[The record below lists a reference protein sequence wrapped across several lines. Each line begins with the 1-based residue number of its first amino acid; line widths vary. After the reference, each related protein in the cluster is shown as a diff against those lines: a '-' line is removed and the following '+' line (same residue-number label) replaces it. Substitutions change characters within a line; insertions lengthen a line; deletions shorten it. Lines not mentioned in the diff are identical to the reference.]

1 MSESTKSSFF
11 IINLFFVILIGVV
24 FCYSY
29 FFYPN
34 NQPVKCVY
42 KLETGKNCSSCGFS
56 RAFSSFLHLK
66 IAEGRQYNTHALPC
80 FGFFLFQ
87 FFLRS
92 FYILYN
98 LYKKKDVLPI
108 VIYGELSLTIILF
121 LCCFFPLLNI

>member
-1 MSESTKSSFF
+1 MSDSTKSSFF

-24 FCYSY
+24 FSYSY

-34 NQPVKCVY
+34 NQPIKCVY

-56 RAFSSFLHLK
+56 RAFSSFSHLK
-66 IAEGRQYNTHALPC
+66 IEEGKQYNIHALPC

-87 FFLRS
+87 FFLRI

-98 LYKKKDVLPI
+98 LNKKKDVLPI
-108 VIYGELSLTIILF
+108 VIYGESLLTIILF
-121 LCCFFPLLNI
+121 LYCFFPLLKT